1 MVESPTNEKKSKLP
15 WEVKVD
21 RNRPYRP
28 MPQELDDRE
37 AKERARAHK
46 KYQADRDKS
55 GLAALDKEASLTATL
70 ASKKAHKLANE
81 LQIMRALEPQTIDG
95 EYTCKFS
102 AWESAIAAGPR
113 GATSGGLRDLG
124 PLQFWKIL
132 QRGSDEGNTK
142 KLQAKLDEA
151 VKAAGDIKLI
161 PPDAK
166 GAVGKQKYGS
176 VQKIES
182 QTIHK
187 ITAEMSEVEKQEKMR
202 LRQELE
208 EQRTMARQINEFL
221 KAQRAR
227 NPLRD
232 RRKFEDTTNHHHGPA
247 MGGWGAL

>member
-1 MVESPTNEKKSKLP
+1 MPEEPAIKKRTKLP

-21 RNRPYRP
+21 PKRTSLP
-28 MPQELDDRE
+28 MPDEPGYRE
-37 AKERARAHK
+37 AKEKARAHK
-46 KYQADRDKS
+46 KYQADREKS
-55 GLAALDKEASLTATL
+55 GLAALDKEASMTATL

-81 LQIMRALEPQTIDG
+81 LQIMRALEPQTVDG

-132 QRGSDEGNTK
+132 QRGSDDENTK
-142 KLQAKLDEA
+142 NLQAKLDESL
-151 VKAAGDIKLI
+151 KAAGDIKLI
-161 PPDAK
+161 SPDAK
-166 GAVGKQKYGS
+166 GAFGKRKYGS
-176 VQKIES
+176 VQKIEAA
-182 QTIHK
+182 TVHA
-187 ITAEMSEVEKQEKMR
+187 ITAEMSQIQKQEKIR

-247 MGGWGAL
+247 MGGWGSL